1 MTEER
6 RDVRK
11 AKQAIKQAF
20 IDLSIHQDIRKIT
33 VSRILELADVS
44 RGTFYAHFI
53 DVYDV
58 QEQVEDE
65 LLKECLE
72 SMGEGDI
79 NQIAEDP
86 YPQVYKCLA
95 FLQNHGET
103 IKSLS
108 ANGQN
113 STFLMKYKAILKQGL
128 LDSAHTLEDDATIA
142 ILDACIVGAIVEG
155 ALEKMIHAVPL
166 DLETTA
172 KTISLFLSQGLKGF
186 HESAVAKK

>member
-1 MTEER
+1 MPEER

-11 AKQAIKQAF
+11 AKQAIKKAF

-44 RGTFYAHFI
+44 RGTFYAHFK

-58 QEQVEDE
+58 QEQVEND
-65 LLKECLE
+65 LLQECLE
-72 SMGEGDI
+72 TIGQNDI
-79 NQIAEDP
+79 HLIAEDP

-95 FLQNHGET
+95 FLQSHAET

-108 ANGQN
+108 GNGQN
-113 STFLMKYKAILKQGL
+113 STFLMKYKTILKKGL
-128 LDSAHTLEDDATIA
+128 LDSAHTIEDEAVVA
-142 ILDACIVGAIVEG
+142 ILDACIAGAIVEG
-155 ALEKMIHAVPL
+155 ALENIIHAASI

-172 KTISLFLSQGLKGF
+172 KTISLFLSRGLRGF
-186 HESAVAKK
+186 H